1 MRMRLMTCTLAVVVT
16 VLTSQSA
23 SACHTCRQTPCVM
36 PQPAYQCVT
45 EMVPYTVYKTKWRT
59 EYETCTKT
67 VMVREPVTNYVERQR
82 VVCKPVYDTIEIP
95 CQRVVCKPIHETDY
109 VTQTYT
115 VCKPVQ
121 TTQQVTT
128 YCMQPTTQYVT
139 VPTGRSCGL
148 CHKDP
153 CGCKTVACTTYTRVP
168 VVKDVV
174 CTTMVP
180 ETRTRQVPIHRTR
193 YEREVI
199 NDVKKITKCRMVQ
212 EVVTQKV
219 PCVTWVCVPKTVTKQ
234 IPHKVCEQVAVTC
247 YKPVKRMVPCTY
259 AAAPAVEAVPSMQSA
274 PSSQSAPA
282 PSKQSSPSATMQATP
297 TKQG

>member
-1 MRMRLMTCTLAVVVT
+1 MRVRLTTCTLAAIAVVM
-16 VLTSQSA
+16 TSQPA
-23 SACHTCRQTPCVM
+23 WACHTCKQN
-36 PQPAYQCVT
+36 
-45 EMVPYTVYKTKWRT
+45 PYTVYRTKWHT

-67 VMVREPVTNYVERQR
+67 VMVREPVTNYIERQR
-82 VVCKPVYDTIEIP
+82 VVCKPVYDTIEVP
-95 CQRVVCKPIHETDY
+95 RQRVVCKPIHETDY

-121 TTQQVTT
+121 TTHQVTS
-128 YCMQPTTQYVT
+128 YCLQPTTQLVT
-139 VPTGRSCGL
+139 VPTGHKCGL

-174 CTTMVP
+174 TTTMVP
-180 ETRTRQVPIHRTR
+180 ETHTRQVPITRTR

-199 NDVKKITKCRMVQ
+199 NDVQRITKCRMVQ

-219 PCVTWVCVPKTVTKQ
+219 PCVTWVCVPKTITKQ
-234 IPHKVCEQVAVTC
+234 IPHKVCEQVAVTA
-247 YKPVKRMVPCTY
+247 YKPVTRMVPCTY
-259 AAAPAVEAVPSMQSA
+259 ATAPAAATSTQAGPSGQIVPGPSIQSA
-274 PSSQSAPA
+274 
-282 PSKQSSPSATMQATP
+282 PSATMQATP